1 MLFNFLQSF
10 ELGPLR
16 PERRREKLTVFT
28 PRRFPLA
35 RSTCNWAYP
44 PNCIQVDRCQN
55 PEHVVRPK
63 SRATFRQHA
72 EDQPAIGL
80 ARPIADKLIAG
91 KILSMLFV
99 RKVVQLFGNM
109 LWSGHKFQALK
120 RFHLNKKG
128 SNGNR

>member
-1 MLFNFLQSF
+1 M
-10 ELGPLR
+10 
-16 PERRREKLTVFT
+16 
-28 PRRFPLA
+28 LA
-35 RSTCNWAYP
+35 RSTCNWACP
-44 PNCIQVDRCQN
+44 PNCREVDRCQN

-80 ARPIADKLIAG
+80 VRPIADKLIAV

-109 LWSGHKFQALK
+109 QKINLQLGLSAQLQ
-120 RFHLNKKG
+120 R
-128 SNGNR
+128 S